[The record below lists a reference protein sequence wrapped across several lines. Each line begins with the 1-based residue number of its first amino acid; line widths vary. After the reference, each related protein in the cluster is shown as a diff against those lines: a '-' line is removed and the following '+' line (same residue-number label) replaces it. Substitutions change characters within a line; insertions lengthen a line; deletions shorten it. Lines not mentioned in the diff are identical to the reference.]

1 MFASVGVHGPVLS
14 PAAALALDVVL
25 LGAATL
31 LLLSDKRMTRHHGVL
46 LLSFVAVVAV
56 LRVLM
61 SNLPN
66 VQPVTVAVLLA
77 GATLGARRGV
87 AFAILV
93 TMLSNAVLGD
103 GYWTVFQAAGWALI
117 AVVGAHANLI
127 QDDRLHLGRATLFA
141 GLLALPFGF
150 VTNLSLL
157 GGGVGL
163 AELPALMW
171 MGLPFDLSHALGN
184 TVIMLWTGALMVR
197 MLTPVDVP
205 DALEMPGVEADVHLT

>member
-1 MFASVGVHGPVLS
+1 MLDAGGLRHPRDH
-14 PAAALALDVVL
+14 ALQRRPW
-25 LGAATL
+25 G
-31 LLLSDKRMTRHHGVL
+31 
-46 LLSFVAVVAV
+46 
-56 LRVLM
+56 RVLD
-61 SNLPN
+61 
-66 VQPVTVAVLLA
+66 
-77 GATLGARRGV
+77 GV
-87 AFAILV
+87 P
-93 TMLSNAVLGD
+93 
-103 GYWTVFQAAGWALI
+103 AAGWALI

-127 QDDRLHLGRATLFA
+127 QDDRLRLGRATLFA